1 MKNLDSCGGMIKH
14 LHDTLEKHANNTLR
28 KKELTLMQVRTL
40 ITLNTLPGKS
50 CSFKELEKQLN
61 VAQSTAAGIAKR
73 LEDKGLIES
82 IVDPNDKRIKI
93 ARITPEG
100 IACCRDAEQDVDEME
115 KDLLD
120 PLTPEERTT
129 FISLLK
135 KIHNEM
141 QK

>member
-100 IACCRDAEQDVDEME
+100 IACYRI
-115 KDLLD
+115 LH
-120 PLTPEERTT
+120 T
-129 FISLLK
+129 SLLGEHQPFLY
-135 KIHNEM
+135 ISYRYAENILFGIILSI
-141 QK
+141 